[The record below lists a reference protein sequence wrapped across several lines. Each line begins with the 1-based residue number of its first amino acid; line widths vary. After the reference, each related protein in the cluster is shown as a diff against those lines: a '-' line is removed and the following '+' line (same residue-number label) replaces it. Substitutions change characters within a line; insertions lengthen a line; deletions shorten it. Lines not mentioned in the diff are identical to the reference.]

1 MEGRTFRLDSLES
14 IDPGKSQLINFDK
27 IIKNEKLE
35 DVAEKLVE
43 STFAEQ
49 HFMRKDAIDRLL
61 DFTFFKIQTGS
72 FHVIHMAYPTKRMHD
87 KELES
92 RIRSLINEHLYPEIV
107 LRILKF
113 FARNIH
119 DSDTNL
125 YIANLVESESII
137 RSVYDTFKL
146 FQKDIFIYNADRK
159 SLNVKMI
166 QQFSP
171 QSDIALSLPLDACAR
186 FKYILEFFYIK
197 QKVNH
202 IYTLDD
208 ISMYTEREAAS

>member
-1 MEGRTFRLDSLES
+1 MESRIFRPESLES

-35 DVAEKLVE
+35 DVAEKLIE

-49 HFMRKDAIDRLL
+49 HFMRKDAIDRLI
-61 DFTFFKIQTGS
+61 DFTFFKVQTGS

-87 KELES
+87 LELEVKI
-92 RIRSLINEHLYPEIV
+92 IRLFNELLYPEIV
-107 LRILKF
+107 LRLLKF

-125 YIANLVESESII
+125 YIANLIESEAVI
-137 RSVYDTFKL
+137 RSVYETFRL
-146 FQKDIFIYNADRK
+146 FQKDIFIYEPEKK
-159 SLNVKMI
+159 SLNVKRI

-171 QSDIALSLPLDACAR
+171 QSDYKLSLPLDACAR
-186 FKYILEFFYIK
+186 FKYVLEFFQIR
-197 QKVNH
+197 QDVSH
-202 IYTLDD
+202 IYKPDD
-208 ISMYTEREAAS
+208 IRMFGLAS

>member
-1 MEGRTFRLDSLES
+1 MEGRTFRPESLES

-35 DVAEKLVE
+35 DVAEKLIE

-49 HFMRKDAIDRLL
+49 HFMRKDAIDRLI
-61 DFTFFKIQTGS
+61 DFTFFKVQTGS

-87 KELES
+87 HELEGKI
-92 RIRSLINEHLYPEIV
+92 IRLFNELLYPEIV

-119 DSDTNL
+119 DSDSNL
-125 YIANLVESESII
+125 YIANLVESEAII
-137 RSVYDTFKL
+137 RSVYETFRL
-146 FQKDIFIYNADRK
+146 FQKDIFIYNPDKK
-159 SLNVKMI
+159 SLNVKRI

-171 QSDIALSLPLDACAR
+171 QSDYKLSLPLDACAR
-186 FKYILEFFYIK
+186 FKYVLEFFQIR
-197 QKVNH
+197 QDVSH
-202 IYTLDD
+202 IYKTED
-208 ISMYTEREAAS
+208 IRMFGLAS

>member
-1 MEGRTFRLDSLES
+1 MDRKSYKIDSLKS
-14 IDPGKSQLINFDK
+14 INPEKSQLINFEK

-87 KELES
+87 KDLEAK
-92 RIRSLINEHLYPEIV
+92 IISLINEHLYPEII
-107 LRILKF
+107 LRVLKF

-125 YIANLVESESII
+125 YIANLIESESII
-137 RSVYDTFKL
+137 RAVYDTFKL
-146 FQKDIFIYNADRK
+146 FQKDVYIYNPERK

-171 QSDIALSLPLDACAR
+171 QSDISLSLPLDACAR
-186 FKYILEFFYIK
+186 FKYVLEYFSIK

-202 IYTLDD
+202 IYTTDD
-208 ISMYTEREAAS
+208 ILMYREAAS

>member
-1 MEGRTFRLDSLES
+1 VDRKSYKLDSLES
-14 IDPGKSQLINFDK
+14 INSEKSQLINFEK

-43 STFAEQ
+43 STFVEQ

-61 DFTFFKIQTGS
+61 DFTYFKIQTGS

-87 KELES
+87 RELES

-166 QQFSP
+166 QQFSR
-171 QSDIALSLPLDACAR
+171 QSDISLSLPLDACAR

-197 QKVNH
+197 QRVSH

-208 ISMYTEREAAS
+208 ISMYREAAS

>member
-1 MEGRTFRLDSLES
+1 MDSRTSRPDSLES

-35 DVAEKLVE
+35 DVAEKLIE

-49 HFMRKDAIDRLL
+49 HFMRKDAIDRLI
-61 DFTFFKIQTGS
+61 DYTFFKVQTGS

-87 KELES
+87 RELEGKI
-92 RIRSLINEHLYPEIV
+92 IRLFNELLYPEIV

-113 FARNIH
+113 FARNLH

-125 YIANLVESESII
+125 YIANLIESEAII
-137 RSVYDTFKL
+137 RSIYETFRL
-146 FQKDIFIYNADRK
+146 FQKDIFIYNPEKK
-159 SLNVKMI
+159 SLNVKRI

-171 QSDIALSLPLDACAR
+171 QSDYKLSLPLDACAR
-186 FKYILEFFYIK
+186 FKYVLEFF
-197 QKVNH
+197 QVRQDVSH
-202 IYTLDD
+202 IYKADD
-208 ISMYTEREAAS
+208 IRMFGLAS

>member
-1 MEGRTFRLDSLES
+1 MERKSYKLDSLES
-14 IDPGKSQLINFDK
+14 INPEKSQLINFEK

-43 STFAEQ
+43 STFVEQ

-87 KELES
+87 KELEA

-146 FQKDIFIYNADRK
+146 FQKDIFVYNPDKK

-171 QSDIALSLPLDACAR
+171 QSDVSLSLPLDACAR
-186 FKYILEFFYIK
+186 FKYILEYFYIK
-197 QKVNH
+197 QKVSH

-208 ISMYTEREAAS
+208 IAMFTEREAAS

>member
-1 MEGRTFRLDSLES
+1 MERKSYKVDSLES
-14 IDPGKSQLINFDK
+14 IIPEKSQLINFEK

-35 DVAEKLVE
+35 DIAEKLVE
-43 STFAEQ
+43 STFVEQ

-61 DFTFFKIQTGS
+61 DFTYFKIQTGS

-92 RIRSLINEHLYPEIV
+92 KIKSLINEHLYPEIV

-146 FQKDIFIYNADRK
+146 FQKDIFVFNPEKK

-171 QSDIALSLPLDACAR
+171 QSDLTLSLPLDACAR

-208 ISMYTEREAAS
+208 IAMYQKAAS

>member
-1 MEGRTFRLDSLES
+1 MESRTFRPDSLES
-14 IDPGKSQLINFDK
+14 IDPGKSQLINFDR

-35 DVAEKLVE
+35 DVAEKLIE

-49 HFMRKDAIDRLL
+49 HFMRKDAIDRLI
-61 DFTFFKIQTGS
+61 DFTFFKVQTGS

-87 KELES
+87 HELEAKI
-92 RIRSLINEHLYPEIV
+92 IRLFNELLYPEIV

-125 YIANLVESESII
+125 YIANLVESDAII
-137 RSVYDTFKL
+137 RSVYETFRL
-146 FQKDIFIYNADRK
+146 FQKDIYIYNTEKK
-159 SLNVKMI
+159 SLNVKRI

-171 QSDIALSLPLDACAR
+171 QSDYKLSLPLDACAR
-186 FKYILEFFYIK
+186 FKYVLEFFQIR
-197 QKVNH
+197 QDVSH
-202 IYTLDD
+202 IYKPDD
-208 ISMYTEREAAS
+208 IRMFGLAS

>member
-1 MEGRTFRLDSLES
+1 MEGRTFRPESLES

-35 DVAEKLVE
+35 DVAEKLIE

-49 HFMRKDAIDRLL
+49 HFMRKDAIDRLI
-61 DFTFFKIQTGS
+61 DFTFFKVQTGS

-87 KELES
+87 LELEGKI
-92 RIRSLINEHLYPEIV
+92 IRLFNELLYPEIV
-107 LRILKF
+107 LRLLKF

-125 YIANLVESESII
+125 YIANLIESEAII
-137 RSVYDTFKL
+137 RSVYETFRL
-146 FQKDIFIYNADRK
+146 FQKDIFIYEPEKK
-159 SLNVKMI
+159 SLNVKRI

-171 QSDIALSLPLDACAR
+171 QSDYKLSLPLDACAR
-186 FKYILEFFYIK
+186 FKYVLEFFQIR
-197 QKVNH
+197 QNVSH
-202 IYTLDD
+202 IYKPDD
-208 ISMYTEREAAS
+208 IRMFGLAS